1 MTLCSISDPNAP
13 EQTKEQKI
21 IELRALL
28 AQRFPAS
35 APPATERT
43 RLATGI
49 EALDRCLEGGLPKA
63 ALTEVVCPAQ
73 SMGSGTMIQSL
84 IESTQAAGQ
93 HLALVDAGNSF
104 DPDGASNEQLAALL
118 WVRCHGPEQA
128 IKAADLLCR
137 DNNLPLVMLDLMM
150 CSPRQVQ
157 AIASTY
163 WYRLQRVAEGNGSV
177 VLVFTPVPV
186 VGSAACTLRLSRRFR
201 LPSLD
206 VLRDQLTATLEAE
219 PLRSRTIQPFHPSA
233 HPSSLAVG

>member
-1 MTLCSISDPNAP
+1 MTLCSISDPNPP
-13 EQTKEQKI
+13 ERTIGQKI

-28 AQRFPAS
+28 AQRFPGTTSPVAEC
-35 APPATERT
+35 ARV
-43 RLATGI
+43 ATGI
-49 EALDRCLEGGLPKA
+49 EMLDRRLQGGLPKA

-73 SMGSGTMIQSL
+73 SMGSGTIIQSL
-84 IESTQAAGQ
+84 IESTQVAGR

-118 WVRCHGPEQA
+118 WVRCNGPEQA

-137 DNNLPLVMLDLMM
+137 DNNLPLVVLDLMM

-177 VLVFTPVPV
+177 VLAFTPVPV
-186 VGSAACTLRLSRRFR
+186 VGSAACTLRLTHRFR
-201 LPSLD
+201 LPALD
-206 VLRDQLTATLEAE
+206 LMRDQVAASLEAE
-219 PLRSRTIQPFHPSA
+219 PLRARTIQPFHSPSEPSA
-233 HPSSLAVG
+233 LAVG